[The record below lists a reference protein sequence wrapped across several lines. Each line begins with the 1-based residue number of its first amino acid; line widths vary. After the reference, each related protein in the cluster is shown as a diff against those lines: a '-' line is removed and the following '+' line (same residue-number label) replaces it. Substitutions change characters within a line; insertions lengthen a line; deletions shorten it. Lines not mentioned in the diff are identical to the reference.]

1 MPRPRR
7 RPRAPATW
15 LALLAVPLL
24 AACGADPDARTREGP
39 GANPTTMDAS
49 SRASGV
55 FFPQVR
61 EGLDGGPDAMMG
73 GKLVLDER
81 GCLRLQL
88 GDEVPVW
95 PANLRLETA
104 GETVRVTDKG
114 GGIVAEVGKEV
125 FMGGG
130 QFGLPKNVVSP
141 RTARELRDRC
151 PGSYWIA
158 VAPSMSSVVPQG

>member
-7 RPRAPATW
+7 RPRAPTTW

-24 AACGADPDARTREGP
+24 AACGATPDAQTREGP
-39 GANPTTMDAS
+39 GANATAMDAS

-81 GCLRLQL
+81 GCLR
-88 GDEVPVW
+88 
-95 PANLRLETA
+95 A
-104 GETVRVTDKG
+104 
-114 GGIVAEVGKEV
+114 
-125 FMGGG
+125 
-130 QFGLPKNVVSP
+130 
-141 RTARELRDRC
+141 
-151 PGSYWIA
+151 
-158 VAPSMSSVVPQG
+158 